1 MTREDIR
8 TFAERDWAAIAESK
22 AGYWAGRKRSM
33 TVPEALATGEMLRQ
47 HARQLKPD
55 WPDADERAADMAVH
69 VRISEALSAV
79 PGHRSR

>member
-8 TFAERDWAAIAESK
+8 TFAGRDWAAIAESK

-33 TVPEALATGEMLRQ
+33 TASDALAIAETLRE

-55 WPDADERAADMAVH
+55 WPDADERAADMAAH
-69 VRISEALSAV
+69 VRISEALGAV
-79 PGHRSR
+79 PAHRSR